1 MIIKTKEPINL
12 IGIGE
17 LKSGACVSFYAN
29 FLPREQGIIC
39 HSEWYSNKE
48 NCDNGNILFA
58 PIAELKQKDNIV
70 LDYADFTPA
79 QLEVMLQATVIIQ
92 DKVMRELNARMNVD
106 SEITI
111 DYLELV

>member
-1 MIIKTKEPINL
+1 MKIKTKQPINL

-17 LKSGACVSFYAN
+17 LAPGACVSFYAN

-39 HSEWYSNKE
+39 HSEWYSNST
-48 NCDNGNILFA
+48 NFTAGNILFA
-58 PIAELKQKDNIV
+58 PIEELKQKDNIM

-79 QLEVMLQATVIIQ
+79 QIEIMMQATAIIQ
-92 DKVMRELNARMNVD
+92 DKVMNALNARMNLD

>member
-17 LKSGACVSFYAN
+17 LPAGACVSFYAN
-29 FLPREQGIIC
+29 FLPREKGIIC
-39 HSEWYSNKE
+39 HSEWYSTQE
-48 NCDNGNILFA
+48 NCDKGNILFA

-70 LDYADFTPA
+70 LSYTEFTPA
-79 QLEVMLQATVIIQ
+79 QLEIMVQATAIVQ
-92 DKVMRELNARMNVD
+92 DKVMHKLNERMNVD

-111 DYLELV
+111 NYLQLV

>member
-17 LKSGACVSFYAN
+17 FSAGACVSFYAN

-39 HSEWYSNKE
+39 HSEWYSNQE
-48 NCDNGNILFA
+48 NCDSGNILFA
-58 PIAELKQKDNIV
+58 HIAELNQKENIV
-70 LDYADFTPA
+70 IKLEEFTKA
-79 QLEVMLQATVIIQ
+79 QIEIMEQATIIIQ
-92 DKVMRELNARMNVD
+92 DKVMQQLNARMNVGN
-106 SEITI
+106 EKVI

>member
-17 LKSGACVSFYAN
+17 LQAGACVSFYAN

-39 HSEWYSNKE
+39 HSEWYSNQD
-48 NCDNGNILFA
+48 NCDKGNILFA
-58 PIAELKQKDNIV
+58 PIEELKQKDNIV
-70 LDYADFTPA
+70 LNYTDFTNA
-79 QLEVMLQATVIIQ
+79 QLEIMLQATAIIQ
-92 DKVMRELNARMNVD
+92 DKVMHKLNERMNVD

-111 DYLELV
+111 DYLELT